1 MKTKTL
7 HDELVVFDGLIVSN
21 WDRKIFEDM
30 KAGGVT
36 AANCTCAVWEDFRG
50 TMQNVAQW
58 HQWFEEFSD
67 ILIQVRKVADI
78 RRAKTEGKVGIALGW
93 QNTSPIEGQLEFL
106 NLFNTLGVGIVQL
119 TYNTQN
125 LIGSGCY
132 ESYDG
137 GLSDF
142 GRDVVDELNR
152 LGMLID
158 LSHV

>member
-106 NLFNTLGVGIVQL
+106 NLFHK
-119 TYNTQN
+119 Y
-125 LIGSGCY
+125 Y
-132 ESYDG
+132 Y
-137 GLSDF
+137 
-142 GRDVVDELNR
+142 
-152 LGMLID
+152 
-158 LSHV
+158 